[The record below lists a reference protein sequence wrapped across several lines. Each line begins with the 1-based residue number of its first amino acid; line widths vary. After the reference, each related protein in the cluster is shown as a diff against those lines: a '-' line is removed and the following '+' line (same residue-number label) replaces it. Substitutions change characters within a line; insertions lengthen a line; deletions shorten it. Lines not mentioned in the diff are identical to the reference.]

1 MINLLKSLFGPKAN
15 FKELVAKGAVIV
27 DVRTPEEYKAGHI
40 RGSVNIPVDKI
51 SGQAEKLKKQGKPVI
66 TCCRSGARSGM
77 AEEILKQKG
86 VEAYNGGPW
95 NELRKVLSES

>member
-1 MINLLKSLFGPKAN
+1 MFKFLKSLFGPKAD
-15 FKELVAKGAVIV
+15 FKELVSKGAVII
-27 DVRTPEEYKAGHI
+27 DVRTAEEFKAGHI
-40 RGSVNIPVDKI
+40 KDSLNIPVDKI
-51 SGQAEKLKKQGKPVI
+51 AGQAEKLKKQGKVVI

-77 AEEILKQKG
+77 AQEILNQKG